1 MEDFLRE
8 NHTLLI
14 ALAYGFGAALP
25 GILNS
30 IREKESF
37 ASRGYRYGKATRR
50 FILRIC
56 GKHSAR

>member
-8 NHTLLI
+8 NHTLII

-37 ASRGYRYGKATRR
+37 ESRGYRYGKSLRKL
-50 FILRIC
+50 FLRIS
-56 GKHSAR
+56 GKNTAR